1 MALSLTCLVMLAYS
15 RPTEKVDEDIRGAI
29 ICGSVTVLA
38 IVAMFSNEMWVPLAG
53 MSWSIVFGLPFLFF

>member
-1 MALSLTCLVMLAYS
+1 M
-15 RPTEKVDEDIRGAI
+15 EKVDEDIRGAI